1 MEMTSRFVCGKGDV
15 PDIYTKP
22 FVGQWFPGNGGD
34 ASELTTAIL
43 FLHLDNFATSLAV
56 ACKACRMDLFAQ
68 ARNLGIQTEFF
79 DGQGHR
85 HVTDAAA
92 LKIILDALPARVPQ
106 PLLNQ
111 AVVVRSGQPSRTELS
126 QAAVPPLRWKIMAG
140 PKVMARGQTCDR
152 VIAWPP
158 DLSVGSYRL
167 HLTDASS
174 VTEET
179 PLIVAPPRA
188 FDGDFDRCWLLAVQ
202 LYGIRSARN
211 WGIGDFS
218 DLEGLLEL
226 ASQLGADGV
235 GLNPLH
241 ALFDDRPAD
250 CSPYSPNSRLFL
262 NPLYIDVEKLPEFQ
276 LGAFAENSDT
286 IVRLRQSDIVDY
298 AAVAELK
305 WRGLR
310 SAFEVFKTNPST
322 ERLAAFSKFRNE
334 RGAMLSRFACFEV
347 LRHKFNRPW
356 WEWPAEWQQP
366 DDARSAALH
375 AGPDSAEIEFVK
387 FVQWSADQQLQSCRD
402 RAARLGMKVGLY
414 LDVAVGVQ
422 SDGFDAWK
430 EQSAISRHLSVGA
443 PPDALNT
450 AGQNWGLA
458 GFNAAGLEIQSFEP
472 YREMLRASMRH
483 AGAIRLDHVL
493 GLKRLYLVPHGF
505 AADNGVY
512 VQMPFEALLA
522 ATAQESVAHRCVV
535 IGEDLGTVPE
545 GFREQMAEWGIWS
558 YQVMMFERD
567 DHGSFRGVDHYASNA
582 LVTFNTHDLST
593 YAGWRC
599 FSDLALKRSLGI
611 DPGESD
617 EARWHALAMLTDV
630 LRHHAVDG
638 HDLYAVAGFL
648 ARTKSRLLAI
658 SLEDLLGVID
668 QPNIPGTVDEHP
680 NWRRRLPLAIDEI
693 ASAIDAPAL
702 RAATGERTRAA
713 T

>member
-1 MEMTSRFVCGKGDV
+1 
-15 PDIYTKP
+15 
-22 FVGQWFPGNGGD
+22 
-34 ASELTTAIL
+34 
-43 FLHLDNFATSLAV
+43 
-56 ACKACRMDLFAQ
+56 MDLFAQ

-140 PKVMARGQTCDR
+140 LKVMARGQTCDR
-152 VIAWPP
+152 VIAWPS
-158 DLSVGSYRL
+158 DLCVGSYRL
-167 HLTDASS
+167 HLADASS
-174 VTEET
+174 VTEEA

-310 SAFEVFKTNPST
+310 SAFEVFKTKPST

-366 DDARSAALH
+366 DDARSAAFH

-422 SDGFDAWK
+422 ADGFDAWK

-450 AGQNWGLA
+450 TGQNWGLA

-567 DHGSFRGVDHYASNA
+567 GHGSFRGVDHYTSNA

-617 EARWHALAMLTDV
+617 DARWHALAMLTDV
-630 LRHHAVDG
+630 LRHHAIDG
-638 HDLYAVAGFL
+638 DDLYAVAGFL

-713 T
+713 I